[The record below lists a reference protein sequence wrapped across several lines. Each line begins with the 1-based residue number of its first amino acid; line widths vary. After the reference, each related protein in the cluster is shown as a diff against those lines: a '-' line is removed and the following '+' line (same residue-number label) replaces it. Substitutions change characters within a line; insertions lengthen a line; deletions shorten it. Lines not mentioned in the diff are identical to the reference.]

1 MHITP
6 ILLKNYSFHNFLKRS
21 KDIVRGNYLWG
32 NFPGGIIREQL
43 SGGGG
48 TFSRGQFS
56 SGHFQHRNNQNHFQ
70 HRNNKLLVA
79 IILLGLSCI
88 LRSFF
93 CKVNFLSTRLIYH
106 TWTGFTYSCLNF
118 LF

>member
-32 NFPGGIIREQL
+32 NFPGGIIQEQL

-48 TFSRGQFS
+48 ALFLGGNFPRGIF
-56 SGHFQHRNNQNHFQ
+56 NIE
-70 HRNNKLLVA
+70 
-79 IILLGLSCI
+79 IIRTIFNIEIINYWWL
-88 LRSFF
+88 
-93 CKVNFLSTRLIYH
+93 
-106 TWTGFTYSCLNF
+106 
-118 LF
+118 